1 MDMLKKCVLLL
12 ALILSLSFV
21 LVTFAQYTGADLERK
36 KPENLYPEPGPG
48 DLLIVDQ
55 LRETN
60 RLLQEQTRLLTEQ
73 NRILLNALEQAKKS
87 NQPPATPRP

>member
-1 MDMLKKCVLLL
+1 MLKKSVLLL
-12 ALILSLSFV
+12 TLVILLGFV
-21 LVTFAQYTGADLERK
+21 VITFGQYSGADLERK

-48 DLLIVDQ
+48 DLLIVEQ

-73 NRILLNALEQAKKS
+73 NRILLNTLEQAKKA
-87 NQPPATPRP
+87 NPQPAAQPR

>member
-1 MDMLKKCVLLL
+1 MLKKCVLLFT
-12 ALILSLSFV
+12 LIVCLGFV
-21 LVTFAQYTGADLERK
+21 MVSFAQYTGADLERK

-73 NRILLNALEQAKKS
+73 NRILLNALQEAKKS
-87 NQPPATPRP
+87 NQPAAQNP